1 MAAAFGAADPRD
13 LLVGAESADDAA
25 VFRLTD
31 DLACVLTVDF
41 FTPIVDDPY
50 DFGRIAAANALSDVY
65 AMGGEPRVCLNLMA
79 FPRALGLDVAAAVL
93 RGSADVV
100 ARSGALVAG
109 GHTVEDEEPKFGLC
123 VMGVVD
129 PARLLKNG
137 GARPGDALFL
147 TKPLGTGLVTT
158 ALKRGVYTED
168 EAAPAVELMA
178 TLNAAAAAPVRSFAG
193 RGAVH
198 ACTDVTGFGLLGHA
212 HEMCASSGC
221 GLEVVFDRLPLIDGA
236 LDLAARGVCPGKTRD
251 VRAWAEG
258 FARVVPA
265 GPSVGQAPAGG
276 EASPSE
282 GPGAFEERARTAWNV
297 LADPQTSGGLLVAVD
312 PGAADAFEAELRAA
326 GAPAAARIGAFVAGD
341 SAVTVLL

>member
-1 MAAAFGAADPRD
+1 MLGAPAAGFDAPPAGLGLADPRD

-25 VFRLTD
+25 VFRLAD

-100 ARSGALVAG
+100 ARAGALVAG

-129 PARLLKNG
+129 PAHLLENG

-158 ALKRGVYTED
+158 ALKRGVYTEED
-168 EAAPAVELMA
+168 AAPTVELMA
-178 TLNAAAAAPVRSFAG
+178 TLNAAASVPVREFAK

-221 GLEVVFDRLPLIDGA
+221 GLVLALDRLPLVDGA

-258 FARVVPA
+258 FSRIVPTDGTA
-265 GPSVGQAPAGG
+265 DGPLA
-276 EASPSE
+276 
-282 GPGAFEERARTAWNV
+282 ERIGTAWNI
-297 LADPQTSGGLLVAVD
+297 LADPQTSGGLLVAVAAD
-312 PGAADAFEAELRAA
+312 DADAFEEALRAA
-326 GAPAAARIGAFVAGD
+326 GAPAAARIGTFVAGEPEV
-341 SAVTVLL
+341 AVRLRPR

>member
-100 ARSGALVAG
+100 ARSGALVGG

-221 GLEVVFDRLPLIDGA
+221 GLEIDFGGLPLIDGA

-251 VRAWAEG
+251 VRAWAGG

-265 GPSVGQAPAGG
+265 ASPAGG
-276 EASPSE
+276 EAPSPD
-282 GPGAFEERARTAWNV
+282 GGDAWEERVRAAWNV

>member
-221 GLEVVFDRLPLIDGA
+221 GLEIDFGGLPLIDGA

-265 GPSVGQAPAGG
+265 SSPAGG
-276 EASPSE
+276 EAPSPD
-282 GPGAFEERARTAWNV
+282 GGDAWEERVRAAWNV

-326 GAPAAARIGAFVAGD
+326 GALAAARIGTFVAGD
-341 SAVTVLL
+341 SEVTVFL

>member
-13 LLVGAESADDAA
+13 LLAGAESADDAA

-178 TLNAAAAAPVRSFAG
+178 TLNAAAAAPVRSFAK

-265 GPSVGQAPAGG
+265 GGCAG
-276 EASPSE
+276 AE
-282 GPGAFEERARTAWNV
+282 GDVRAAWNV

-312 PGAADAFEAELRAA
+312 PGAADAFEGELRAA

-341 SAVTVLL
+341 PAVTVLL

>member
-158 ALKRGVYTED
+158 ALKRGVYTEAD
-168 EAAPAVELMA
+168 AAPAVELMA
-178 TLNAAAAAPVRSFAG
+178 TLNAAAAAPVRSLAG

-221 GLEVVFDRLPLIDGA
+221 GLEIDFGRLPLIDGA

-265 GPSVGQAPAGG
+265 ASPAGG
-276 EASPSE
+276 ETPSLD
-282 GPGAFEERARTAWNV
+282 GGDAWEERVHAAWNV

-326 GAPAAARIGAFVAGD
+326 GAPAAARIGTFVAGD
-341 SAVTVLL
+341 SEVTVFL

>member
-109 GHTVEDEEPKFGLC
+109 GHTVEDQPHDVLRFG
-123 VMGVVD
+123 
-129 PARLLKNG
+129 
-137 GARPGDALFL
+137 
-147 TKPLGTGLVTT
+147 
-158 ALKRGVYTED
+158 
-168 EAAPAVELMA
+168 
-178 TLNAAAAAPVRSFAG
+178 
-193 RGAVH
+193 
-198 ACTDVTGFGLLGHA
+198 GFG
-212 HEMCASSGC
+212 
-221 GLEVVFDRLPLIDGA
+221 GLRA
-236 LDLAARGVCPGKTRD
+236 LDDNDDLAANT
-251 VRAWAEG
+251 
-258 FARVVPA
+258 F
-265 GPSVGQAPAGG
+265 
-276 EASPSE
+276 
-282 GPGAFEERARTAWNV
+282 
-297 LADPQTSGGLLVAVD
+297 
-312 PGAADAFEAELRAA
+312 
-326 GAPAAARIGAFVAGD
+326 
-341 SAVTVLL
+341 

>member
-1 MAAAFGAADPRD
+1 M
-13 LLVGAESADDAA
+13 
-25 VFRLTD
+25 FRLTD

-123 VMGVVD
+123 VMGVID

-178 TLNAAAAAPVRSFAG
+178 TLNAAAAAGALVCRGGAPSTPAPCRHRVRPARPCARDVRPRAG
-193 RGAVH
+193 A
-198 ACTDVTGFGLLGHA
+198 
-212 HEMCASSGC
+212 ASRSTSAGC
-221 GLEVVFDRLPLIDGA
+221 RSSTGA